1 MKNERVVIILSEF
14 SHIHWKW
21 EKKNIY
27 TNCLYY
33 NEAVKNEKKKITIN
47 ITIMKRINKKKRAS
61 GQNTSRNH
69 PYSLEM
75 LKQPFHLNI

>member
-1 MKNERVVIILSEF
+1 MG
-14 SHIHWKW
+14 
-21 EKKNIY
+21 KK
-27 TNCLYY
+27 TNRLYY

>member
-1 MKNERVVIILSEF
+1 MG
-14 SHIHWKW
+14 
-21 EKKNIY
+21 KK
-27 TNCLYY
+27 TNRLYY

-75 LKQPFHLNI
+75 LKQPFQLNI

>member
-1 MKNERVVIILSEF
+1 MKRE
-14 SHIHWKW
+14 
-21 EKKNIY
+21 
-27 TNCLYY
+27 
-33 NEAVKNEKKKITIN
+33 KITIN

-75 LKQPFHLNI
+75 LKQQFGLNI

>member
-1 MKNERVVIILSEF
+1 MG
-14 SHIHWKW
+14 
-21 EKKNIY
+21 KK
-27 TNCLYY
+27 TNRLYY

-47 ITIMKRINKKKRAS
+47 ITIMKRIHKKKRAS

>member
-1 MKNERVVIILSEF
+1 MG
-14 SHIHWKW
+14 
-21 EKKNIY
+21 KKNIY
-27 TNCLYY
+27 TNRLYY

-75 LKQPFHLNI
+75 LKQPFQLNI